1 MFNCIPKFVAGPLC
15 NAVFSFM
22 APERGYHPVPG
33 STDLSTF
40 SSDGTLVAAWGIHP
54 QGERRRGTLFFLHG
68 IGLHSA
74 KPWYRERLSPIA
86 EKSKLSLVGIDL
98 RHHGKSGN
106 MPPSFGTAET
116 WDLGAVMDKA
126 QTCGFERPFF
136 VFGESYGG
144 MVAQRAAM
152 TDQRISAVICAA
164 SPAWPWD
171 AVASALRFTRF
182 PFSVSAGHLI
192 NACHGFNIMADGDP
206 RVHTQPVQQPRFLYL
221 IGDQDHHDPANTR
234 KVWDSFY
241 PDKRADP
248 DKGPTEA
255 PNQLKWFHLIKGAGH
270 GDIINAPLLYSD
282 MNALIDLVLSRQVS

>member
-1 MFNCIPKFVAGPLC
+1 MRWLA
-15 NAVFSFM
+15 
-22 APERGYHPVPG
+22 
-33 STDLSTF
+33 DL
-40 SSDGTLVAAWGIHP
+40 L
-54 QGERRRGTLFFLHG
+54 
-68 IGLHSA
+68 
-74 KPWYRERLSPIA
+74 
-86 EKSKLSLVGIDL
+86 
-98 RHHGKSGN
+98 
-106 MPPSFGTAET
+106 
-116 WDLGAVMDKA
+116 
-126 QTCGFERPFF
+126 PFF

-206 RVHTQPVQQPRFLYL
+206 RVHTQPVQEPRFLYL

-270 GDIINAPLLYSD
+270 GDIINSPLLYSD
-282 MNALIDLVLSRQVS
+282 MNALIDLVLRRQVS